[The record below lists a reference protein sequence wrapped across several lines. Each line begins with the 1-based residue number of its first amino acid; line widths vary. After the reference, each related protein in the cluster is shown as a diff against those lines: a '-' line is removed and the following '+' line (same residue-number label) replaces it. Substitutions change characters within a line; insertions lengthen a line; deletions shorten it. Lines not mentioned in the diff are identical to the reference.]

1 MIEITGKRNA
11 ARQSSKRPERQTDR
25 EARGLSPL
33 GSSASARLLR
43 LLRARLA
50 ALAGSALPGKRP
62 ARWVA
67 SGARA
72 GRLLSRRFPLNFPRS
87 STTQA
92 TTRRTSASGRRTRA
106 WRGSRRRVG
115 GRTPHSFLLCA
126 FFLSFP
132 LFSCLSYRPPVPDRC
147 AMPEALTSVQPPS
160 NWVNWTRHTP
170 TKPGTSASSAA
181 FVSKLDGIVP
191 GPLPHKAPSST
202 PATQVCRRRRQPPD
216 CPRPASLRARRAPQN
231 PGAPSQAPPRSTA
244 QAPPRS
250 TAHRPPPITHRACP
264 GAESEDEARIGPH
277 VALGRERRA
286 ARAARRAGH
295 PAARVL
301 HLERLLHLRRHLGWS
316 RAHGRRDADADA
328 DADAGASADVD
339 GLKRAPEVLTP
350 RLVERPVPHAALEPR
365 RPPAR
370 RLLRRRLLALSARCS
385 VCAPARP
392 LLARRLLAHRL
403 LARHLLGRRLLGR
416 GAEPDLDDRAD

>member
-50 ALAGSALPGKRP
+50 ALAGSALPGERP

-115 GRTPHSFLLCA
+115 GRTPHSFVLPRA

-132 LFSCLSYRPPVPDRC
+132 LF
-147 AMPEALTSVQPPS
+147 
-160 NWVNWTRHTP
+160 
-170 TKPGTSASSAA
+170 
-181 FVSKLDGIVP
+181 FVSVLSPARPRSLSDAGSTDVRAAAEQLGQLDQAHADQAGYVRVVR
-191 GPLPHKAPSST
+191 GLRVQARWYR
-202 PATQVCRRRRQPPD
+202 A
-216 CPRPASLRARRAPQN
+216 RPASPQ
-231 PGAPSQAPPRSTA
+231 SSIE
-244 QAPPRS
+244 
-250 TAHRPPPITHRACP
+250 H
-264 GAESEDEARIGPH
+264 
-277 VALGRERRA
+277 
-286 ARAARRAGH
+286 AGH
-295 PAARVL
+295 T
-301 HLERLLHLRRHLGWS
+301 G
-316 RAHGRRDADADA
+316 
-328 DADAGASADVD
+328 
-339 GLKRAPEVLTP
+339 
-350 RLVERPVPHAALEPR
+350 VP
-365 RPPAR
+365 
-370 RLLRRRLLALSARCS
+370 
-385 VCAPARP
+385 
-392 LLARRLLAHRL
+392 
-403 LARHLLGRRLLGR
+403 
-416 GAEPDLDDRAD
+416 

>member
-50 ALAGSALPGKRP
+50 ALAGSALPGERP

-115 GRTPHSFLLCA
+115 GRTPHSFLLSLA

-132 LFSCLSYRPPVPDRC
+132 RRMQRS
-147 AMPEALTSVQPPS
+147 
-160 NWVNWTRHTP
+160 P
-170 TKPGTSASSAA
+170 T
-181 FVSKLDGIVP
+181 F
-191 GPLPHKAPSST
+191 
-202 PATQVCRRRRQPPD
+202 AT
-216 CPRPASLRARRAPQN
+216 
-231 PGAPSQAPPRSTA
+231 
-244 QAPPRS
+244 
-250 TAHRPPPITHRACP
+250 
-264 GAESEDEARIGPH
+264 
-277 VALGRERRA
+277 
-286 ARAARRAGH
+286 
-295 PAARVL
+295 
-301 HLERLLHLRRHLGWS
+301 
-316 RAHGRRDADADA
+316 
-328 DADAGASADVD
+328 
-339 GLKRAPEVLTP
+339 
-350 RLVERPVPHAALEPR
+350 EPR
-365 RPPAR
+365 
-370 RLLRRRLLALSARCS
+370 
-385 VCAPARP
+385 VGK
-392 LLARRLLAHRL
+392 
-403 LARHLLGRRLLGR
+403 GRSR
-416 GAEPDLDDRAD
+416 GLILTKVELHGLWH